1 MGRAKLNTNMEP
13 RVKTGIRIYDTAVPQ
28 LSVTKAAKL
37 AGISR
42 QALYQ
47 ALTDREALWAKKCP
61 HCHRAPSG
69 KVKTVT
75 LRSKAVE

>member
-1 MGRAKLNTNMEP
+1 MGRPATTGLEA

-28 LSVTKAAKL
+28 LSVAKAAKL

-47 ALTDREALWAKKCP
+47 ALTRRETLWAKKCP
-61 HCHRAPSG
+61 HCHRAPVGPTKIVS
-69 KVKTVT
+69 